1 MVFAVMTKTNTGRT
15 FAIGDIH
22 GHLDALTALVDSL
35 DLQPEDRLV
44 FLGDFV
50 DKGPDSKGVLDYLI
64 ELGEKH
70 DCVFIRGNHEEWMLY
85 GLDAP
90 KDQAEREKLEFFWV
104 KHGGGKTL
112 SSYGAEDCDAF
123 RARIPD
129 SHREFLNNT
138 VPAYETDSH
147 VFVHAGWDSDKKF
160 DEQERRTL
168 RYRFLSEAAPD
179 PAFGKEVI
187 CGHSAMQNGHPAA
200 KGNITCIDTIENGWL
215 TAYDI
220 TNGVFHQADKQG
232 LTRTIAQAEEFCNE
246 KHVPEFVWKTPS
258 EQDNAPGKAQNRKK
272 GFRP

>member
-1 MVFAVMTKTNTGRT
+1 MVFPIMTKKTSART

-22 GHLDALTALVDSL
+22 GHLDALTALIDSL
-35 DLQPEDRLV
+35 DLQEDDRLV

-64 ELGEKH
+64 NLEKKH

-85 GLDAP
+85 GLETPQDEA
-90 KDQAEREKLEFFWV
+90 AREKLEFFWV

-112 SSYGAEDCDAF
+112 SSYNAEDCDSF
-123 RARIPD
+123 REKIPD
-129 SHREFLNNT
+129 SHRAFLQNT
-138 VPAYETDSH
+138 IAAYETETH
-147 VFVHAGWDSDKKF
+147 VFVHAGWDSEKTL

-179 PAFGKEVI
+179 PAFGKEIV

-220 TNGVFHQADKQG
+220 TNAVYHQADKQG
-232 LTRTIAQAEEFCNE
+232 QTRTIAQAEEFCNE
-246 KHVPEFVWKTPS
+246 KHVPEFVWKITP
-258 EQDNAPGKAQNRKK
+258 EQDNASRKPQNPKK
-272 GFRP
+272 HFRP